1 MDVNGLMDSFTV
13 EEPEEPSVLPTPA
26 GFEYGG
32 LVISP
37 SSVDPGTDVSISVDV
52 ENISRVS
59 SSETVELPV
68 DGVVVDTERVTLVQS
83 SQTTHAYTTTPQ

>member
-1 MDVNGLMDSFTV
+1 MMDSFTV

-32 LVISP
+32 LVVSP
-37 SSVDPGTDVSISVDV
+37 
-52 ENISRVS
+52 

-68 DGVVVDTERVTLVQS
+68 DGVVVDTERVTLMQS